1 MIGVMLN
8 VIAMMIAGYL
18 LAEHKGLTKDAR
30 AGLSIYIGFCAL
42 PALFFASLAKED
54 FLETEAPVLLAV
66 VLGKAMM
73 ILLSCV
79 AGWAECCHEP
89 GRAMR
94 AFLAA

>member
-42 PALFFASLAKED
+42 PALFFASLAKEAA
-54 FLETEAPVLLAV
+54 L
-66 VLGKAMM
+66 
-73 ILLSCV
+73 LLSQEQV
-79 AGWAECCHEP
+79 AGRPRDASSVASHLFQL
-89 GRAMR
+89 GFGIR
-94 AFLAA
+94 F